1 MAKKVRGIVLQ
12 NPIVLEQCCLFTVK
26 QNGSTY
32 LVLSTDKQ
40 ASKDNIFV
48 EQGQEICI
56 LGSGI
61 EDVDVKGVIVT
72 EQAHIRI
79 KADYKEK

>member
-26 QNGSTY
+26 QDDNTF
-32 LVLSTDKQ
+32 LILSTDKQ
-40 ASKDNIFV
+40 AAKDNIFV
-48 EQGQEICI
+48 EQGQEISV

-61 EDVDVKGVIVT
+61 EDVDVKGIIVT

>member
-26 QNGSTY
+26 QDDITF
-32 LVLSTDKQ
+32 LILSTDRQ
-40 ASKDNIFV
+40 ATKDNIFV
-48 EQGQEICI
+48 EQGQEISI

-72 EQAHIRI
+72 EQAHIKIR
-79 KADYKEK
+79 ADNKEK

>member
-1 MAKKVRGIVLQ
+1 MDQ
-12 NPIVLEQCCLFTVK
+12 TSPF
-26 QNGSTY
+26 S
-32 LVLSTDKQ
+32 
-40 ASKDNIFV
+40 FV
-48 EQGQEICI
+48 EQGQEISV

-79 KADYKEK
+79 RAGNKEK

>member
-26 QNGSTY
+26 QDNNTF
-32 LVLSTDKQ
+32 LILSTDKQ
-40 ASKDNIFV
+40 AAKDNIFV
-48 EQGQEICI
+48 EQGQEISV

-72 EQAHIRI
+72 ERAHIRI
-79 KADYKEK
+79 RADDKEK

>member
-26 QNGSTY
+26 QDDNTF
-32 LVLSTDKQ
+32 LILSTDRQ
-40 ASKDNIFV
+40 ATKDNIFV
-48 EQGQEICI
+48 EQGQEISV

-79 KADYKEK
+79 KADDKEK

>member
-12 NPIVLEQCCLFTVK
+12 NPIVLERCCLFTVK
-26 QNGSTY
+26 QGDNTF
-32 LVLSTDKQ
+32 LILSTDRQ
-40 ASKDNIFV
+40 ATKDNIFV

-61 EDVDVKGVIVT
+61 EDVNVKGVIVT

-79 KADYKEK
+79 KADFKDK